1 DHLSNL
7 RVVEPQWFSIDRRPA
22 VRIVFAYLGKAHR
35 KKVAWLQGQD
45 ALQIFQ
51 AFDGTPVQ
59 WDHCQGTVRVDG
71 VKKEPS
77 KRPGLDWTS
86 WQHKVNARERTSGRP
101 LTVFSSP
108 GDRGD
113 GTFDDELFVAWPC
126 EHDEETHMA
135 KRHKTSSNASSK
147 SELHKLKL
155 QMWEELLQSQRT
167 SVDLSQHVDLHRGL
181 QNFDKLKDACD
192 LMHLSSIHGELHPTA
207 QCPWMQRPAFH
218 FVLYGCGDFRVLIS
232 LARDHYTLIF
242 ETTEGGFISINEPP
256 QQSGQMVPPRPR
268 ERDICEAF
276 GSRCLDGRRL
286 KAMTDNGKKTAF
298 KDLVAEFLRQRAALS
313 HRGGVHKDAS
323 HTLQQVA
330 QHLVRFDGA
339 SLRWELVNDKDE
351 LLWRKFLWERVLQP
365 QTARLY
371 SHLRTDRLKECVLHV
386 RISESMQRFD
396 AAQSPAEAFQSW
408 KSCCESIQQCR
419 HCARQFEGILQAT
432 SYSAAQKQLQYHL
445 WSGQWWLNPDEIFFT
460 HARCTPE
467 VPGELWTTTP
477 GTQEGA
483 IRLRNVAHD
492 QYLFFD
498 GIFTGAFNE
507 AFPDQDWQVLPQAPF
522 YIGGFKETTMTGKGQ
537 FFWPNG
543 APLFKGSLKSGK
555 LVEGLMFDER
565 CICHGHF
572 RFHEDGPALAGAQ
585 PDEDLEGEAP
595 EGQAEAREDAGTRD
609 DSIDQHSPERGAEVS
624 VPGAAPDC
632 PPPSA
637 SVPANAEEEAKGSAA
652 GR

>member
-1 DHLSNL
+1 MAL
-7 RVVEPQWFSIDRRPA
+7 RTRR
-22 VRIVFAYLGKAHR
+22 RDAY
-35 KKVAWLQGQD
+35 GQEAQD
-45 ALQIFQ
+45 FVKCIFQ
-51 AFDGTPVQ
+51 VGAAQTQAANVGRTP
-59 WDHCQGTVRVDG
+59 
-71 VKKEPS
+71 S
-77 KRPGLDWTS
+77 
-86 WQHKVNARERTSGRP
+86 
-101 LTVFSSP
+101 
-108 GDRGD
+108 
-113 GTFDDELFVAWPC
+113 
-126 EHDEETHMA
+126 
-135 KRHKTSSNASSK
+135 
-147 SELHKLKL
+147 
-155 QMWEELLQSQRT
+155 SQRT

-298 KDLVAEFLRQRAALS
+298 KELVAEFPRQRTALS
-313 HRGGVHKDAS
+313 HRGGVHNDAS

-396 AAQSPAEAFQSW
+396 AAQSQAEAIQSW

-419 HCARQFEGILQAT
+419 HCARQFEGILQAA

-460 HARCTPE
+460 HARIRRTFRNHCGLDDSVRKLKQNPE
-467 VPGELWTTTP
+467 CRHRYPRLQVLRYHNRCHTVNNRRLYCFRSLQEHFPDERLNIRVDVRAIAGE
-477 GTQEGA
+477 G
-483 IRLRNVAHD
+483 NVFK
-492 QYLFFD
+492 QGRSFLLKFFD
-498 GIFTGAFNE
+498 AFDSTNDGE
-507 AFPDQDWQVLPQAPF
+507 SVD
-522 YIGGFKETTMTGKGQ
+522 
-537 FFWPNG
+537 FF
-543 APLFKGSLKSGK
+543 
-555 LVEGLMFDER
+555 
-565 CICHGHF
+565 
-572 RFHEDGPALAGAQ
+572 
-585 PDEDLEGEAP
+585 
-595 EGQAEAREDAGTRD
+595 
-609 DSIDQHSPERGAEVS
+609 
-624 VPGAAPDC
+624 
-632 PPPSA
+632 
-637 SVPANAEEEAKGSAA
+637 
-652 GR
+652 